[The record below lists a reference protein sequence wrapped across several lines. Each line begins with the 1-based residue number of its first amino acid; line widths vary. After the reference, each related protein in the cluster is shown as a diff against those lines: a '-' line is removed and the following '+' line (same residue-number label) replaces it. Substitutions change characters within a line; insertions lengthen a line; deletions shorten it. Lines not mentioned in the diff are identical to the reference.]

1 MNEKNIKLYNVIFP
15 IWMLWLFP
23 QTWLVVLPANF
34 LVDLT
39 VVALTMKCL
48 KVNGIKSNVKS
59 TIFKVWGFGFLS
71 DFIGTA
77 AMFLLTMIEFDE
89 NTALGR
95 IWDGS
100 SVTYG
105 ISFNPLDNVG
115 AFLCVTLCVIITAC
129 FIYLFNYKVSFR
141 KLEIE
146 TDQKKRLALSLAIF
160 TAPYLF
166 YIPTNWFVK

>member
-59 TIFKVWGFGFLS
+59 TIF
-71 DFIGTA
+71 I
-77 AMFLLTMIEFDE
+77 
-89 NTALGR
+89 
-95 IWDGS
+95 
-100 SVTYG
+100 
-105 ISFNPLDNVG
+105 
-115 AFLCVTLCVIITAC
+115 
-129 FIYLFNYKVSFR
+129 
-141 KLEIE
+141 IE
-146 TDQKKRLALSLAIF
+146 TESFFL
-160 TAPYLF
+160 
-166 YIPTNWFVK
+166 